1 MKKQSRKLVQC
12 LNEAQHLIDGQQ
24 WPEALALLQ
33 KAQHLDAGNYAVLF
47 QLGWVHMQLGQPA
60 QALGFLARVE
70 LMVGEN
76 AVVLNS
82 VAVAYI
88 LMGQWPAALKV
99 LLQAMALDASN
110 IDTYVNLSSVYSNLG
125 DHKKSL
131 DVAMKGVALEVG
143 NVSLHLNM
151 GSALLGLGFAKEAHI
166 AFETCMALQ
175 PDNLNAQMNL
185 AVSVAR
191 QGKHE
196 QAIEDFENYLSLA
209 IPAGHDKINVAK
221 YYLGYELLKTGQLE
235 QGWALYEHGFDPA
248 VPAYVARA
256 PARQFAVPRWQGQ
269 PIPGQRLLVWAEQGL
284 GDEIL
289 FLSCLRDVLKS
300 CDDLILECAPRLLGV
315 MARSFP
321 GVTVRAAAYAPRNFN
336 QSIFHDFDYHISLG
350 SLPGL
355 YRRSLQDFQHSVPFI
370 VTDAE
375 KKEEFTQRLAAYEGK
390 VKVGICWRSGLLSAE
405 RNQSYT
411 ALGDWAEL
419 LQLPNCVF
427 VNLQY
432 GDCEAELTQVEAR
445 FGISIVRWP
454 DLNLKNEIDRVWALM
469 DCLDL
474 VVTAPTAV
482 HALAGSLGKTTL
494 LVQGVSDWLN
504 LGTDTFPW
512 YPSTHCF
519 FTQVGQ
525 SPAVVLPEV
534 AAVVAHLSNAS
545 NRDLL
550 DVY

>member
-1 MKKQSRKLVQC
+1 MKKQSRKLIQC
-12 LNEAQHLIDGQQ
+12 LNEAQQLIDGQQ
-24 WPEALALLQ
+24 WSEALALLQ
-33 KAQHLDAGNYAVLF
+33 KAQHLDAGNYAILF
-47 QLGWVHMQLGQPA
+47 QLGWVHMHLGQPA
-60 QALGFLARVE
+60 QALGYLGRVE
-70 LMVGEN
+70 LMVSEN

-88 LMGQWPAALKV
+88 LMSQWPVALKV

-125 DHKKSL
+125 DHKKSF
-131 DVAMKGVALEVG
+131 DVAMKGVALEVS

-151 GSALLGLGFAKEAHI
+151 GSALLGMGFSKEAHMS
-166 AFETCMALQ
+166 FETCIVLQ
-175 PDNLNAQMNL
+175 PDNLDAQMNL
-185 AVSVAR
+185 AVSVTR
-191 QGKHE
+191 QDNPE
-196 QAIEDFENYLSLA
+196 QAIEDFENYLLLA
-209 IPAGHDKINVAK
+209 IPAGHDKVNVAK

-289 FLSCLRDVLKS
+289 FLSCLNDVLKS
-300 CDDLILECAPRLLGV
+300 CDEVILECAPRLLGV

-321 GVTVRAAAYAPRNFN
+321 GVTVRASAYAPRNFN

-355 YRRSLQDFQHSVPFI
+355 YRRSLQDFQYSVPFI
-370 VTDAE
+370 VTDAQ
-375 KKEEFTQRLAAYEGK
+375 KKEEFTRRLAAYEGK
-390 VKVGICWRSGLLSAE
+390 VKVGICWRSGLLSAD
-405 RNQSYT
+405 RNHDYS
-411 ALGDWAEL
+411 AVLDWAEL
-419 LQLPNCVF
+419 FQLPNCVF

-432 GDCEAELTQVEAR
+432 GDCEVELTEVEALL
-445 FGISIVRWP
+445 GISIVRWP
-454 DLNLKNEIDRVWALM
+454 DLNLKNEIDDVFALI

-482 HALAGSLGKTTL
+482 HALAGSLGKSTL
-494 LVQGVSDWLN
+494 LIQGTWDWPN
-504 LGTDTFPW
+504 LGTDAFPW
-512 YPSTHCF
+512 YPSTRCY
-519 FTQVGQ
+519 TAAKGEV
-525 SPAVVLPEV
+525 PATVLSQV
-534 AAVVAHLSNAS
+534 AAYAS
-545 NRDLL
+545 KICL
-550 DVY
+550 